1 MKKIFALFAFAMVA
15 VALNAATPYK
25 NLFVTAQVTPS
36 GSGTVYL
43 TVKPGEEGYVRSQS
57 EDFGETA
64 SIQATIGENGT
75 EPCTYGC
82 NSLNGVYEVMVNV
95 EVASGYEVVCLSNK
109 YKEDGIYRAEDC
121 YARFD
126 SYDSGSRNFSFDY
139 SNPELGYLINC
150 NNVITHN
157 YEDGNSKNGPSRDVC
172 FADSTKWGDTPDTE
186 VYVIMRKKGETLPK
200 LDLSEKPQ
208 YVDNTT
214 DITTRDL
221 AVYSKVIFCDAGSQ
235 ITLPIYLKNTATEV
249 AGIQFKMSTNGT
261 FVETTNEYALSERAG
276 ALDVA
281 TMNVAADS
289 LWVAAYSSEVL
300 KINGDDGDIIAVTI
314 NVPENVELGTNYDL
328 SFTNVVL
335 STPEGKAVKCDD
347 TKVSI
352 IVGESLSIEPAE
364 VAPKTGRIFRITGV
378 EVMSAD
384 DPGLYIQDGKKFI
397 VR

>member
-15 VALNAATPYK
+15 VALNASTPYK

-75 EPCTYGC
+75 EPCTYGY

-95 EVASGYEVVCLSNK
+95 EVASGYEVVCLSHKIN
-109 YKEDGIYRAEDC
+109 EDGIYRAEDC
-121 YARFD
+121 FARFD
-126 SYDSGSRNFSFDY
+126 SYDSGSRQATFDY

-157 YEDGNSKNGPSRDVC
+157 YEDGNSQSGPSRDVC
-172 FADSTKWGDTPDTE
+172 FTDETKWGDTPDTE
-186 VYVIMRKKGETLPK
+186 IYVIMRKKGDSMPK

-221 AVYSKVIFCDAGSQ
+221 AVYSNVIFCEAGSQ
-235 ITLPIYLKNTATEV
+235 VTLPICLKNTATEV
-249 AGIQFKMSTNGT
+249 AGIQFKLNGNGT
-261 FVETTNEYALSERAG
+261 FVETANEYALAERAG
-276 ALDVA
+276 AMDVA

-289 LWVAAYSSEVL
+289 LWVAAYSSEAV
-300 KINGDDGDIIAVTI
+300 KINGEDGNIIAVNI
-314 NVPENVELGTNYDL
+314 NVPADAEYGANYDL
-328 SFTNVVL
+328 TFTNVVL
-335 STPEGKAVKCDD
+335 ATPEGKAVKCDD
-347 TKVSI
+347 TKISI
-352 IVGESLSIEPAE
+352 VIGQDLSVEDVIA
-364 VAPKTGRIFRITGV
+364 APKSGRIFRITGV
-378 EVMSAD
+378 EVISAD
-384 DPGLYIQDGKKFI
+384 DPGIYIQDGKKFI